1 MEQRQTGDL
10 VTVATCGPDV
20 DGIVF
25 DTPSHTKV
33 VVAVIDPARGAVF
46 RSVHTN
52 ALSERTEEGPG
63 DRAMRLLI
71 KRTPPPVHA
80 SVRGGSSGGR
90 GRPGHT
96 RGAAHRTTGR

>member
-1 MEQRQTGDL
+1 VKVGGS
-10 VTVATCGPDV
+10 GPEL

-33 VVAVIDPARGAVF
+33 VVAVIDPAKGPVF
-46 RSVHTN
+46 RSVHTD

-63 DRAMRLLI
+63 DRALRLLI